1 MSDPTKAVFLSYAH
15 EDAAAATRIA
25 EALRG
30 FGVEVW
36 FDQHE
41 LRGGD
46 SWDGKIRQQI
56 RDCALFLPV
65 ISANTQSRSEGYFR
79 REWRLAV
86 DRTHDMAEGRAFLV
100 PVLIDDTDE
109 YAALV
114 PEDFRRVQWTKLV
127 DGRPTP
133 EFVAQVRRL
142 LAAPVV
148 AAPVKRAPSARA
160 PQESTPPAQ
169 QLREAG
175 MRVWVWPLAAVVLA
189 VAGYF
194 WWQSTRP
201 AKPAIAAP
209 STTNIPA
216 RPELVERATS
226 SDKSIAVLPFANL
239 SADKENEFFA
249 DGMHDDLITA
259 LAKIRDLKVISRTSM
274 MPYKTGARNL
284 RKIAEEL
291 GVATILE
298 GSVQRAGNR
307 VRINMQ
313 LIDAR
318 TDAHLW
324 AETYNKE
331 LTDVF
336 SIQAALTQ
344 EISTA
349 LKASLT
355 NDERALIARRPTE
368 NQAAYDLYLRA
379 RILDQN
385 LQVFSPREE
394 YERVSALYEQAA
406 EMDPSFALAHVQA
419 SISHGQMYWFAALDP
434 TPERRARALASLEK
448 ARALAPGSPEVR
460 LAQGAFEYSCNN
472 NWRGALA
479 EYRAAERGL
488 PNDTQ
493 LQYRIAL
500 AHRRVGEYHEAL
512 ARLQRCEALNPND
525 SRGIVTL
532 IETTMGLR
540 RYPQGVALIDRY
552 RGMLAGD
559 GSTSLWRINAAYE
572 LDGDLPAYR
581 RGLAALPPL
590 QADRLGLNAAYQFAL
605 GMGDL
610 AEADRLL
617 QDPRWETVPG
627 VGGVVNEPVALHRA
641 ELAWLLDRRGEAT
654 RWADEAIAYYRSR
667 SWNARQQPVVQLD
680 IARAQAL
687 AGRTEEAVRE
697 GRAALAAQMAFDSFN
712 QSNLRSPLG
721 KVLIVAGR
729 PEEALA
735 LLREIIAEFSSI
747 TPGSIRRDP
756 FWSRLKDDPRFE
768 EILKSAKPL

>member
-36 FDQHE
+36 FDQNE

-65 ISANTQSRSEGYFR
+65 ISVNTQSRSEGYFR

-114 PEDFRRVQWTKLV
+114 PEDFRRVQWTKLSA
-127 DGRPTP
+127 GRPTP

-142 LAAPVV
+142 LDAPVV

-160 PQESTPPAQ
+160 PQQSTPPVQ

-175 MRVWVWPLAAVVLA
+175 ALVWIWPLAAVVLA
-189 VAGYF
+189 VVGYF

-201 AKPAIAAP
+201 TKPAAPVGVSAA
-209 STTNIPA
+209 TTTA
-216 RPELVERATS
+216 LE
-226 SDKSIAVLPFANL
+226 KSIAVLPFANL
-239 SADKENEFFA
+239 SPDAENAFFA

-259 LAKIRDLKVISRTSM
+259 LAKIRDLKVISRTSV
-274 MPYKTGARNL
+274 MPYKTGTRNL

-291 GVATILE
+291 GVGTVLE
-298 GSVQRAGNR
+298 GSVQRIGNR
-307 VRINMQ
+307 VRLNMQ

-336 SIQAALTQ
+336 TIQAALTQ
-344 EISTA
+344 EITTA
-349 LKASLT
+349 LKANFT
-355 NDERALIARRPTE
+355 NDERVLIARRPTQ
-368 NQAAYDLYLRA
+368 NQEAYDLYLRA

-385 LQVFSPREE
+385 VQIFSPREE

-406 EMDPSFALAHVQA
+406 EMDPAFALAHVQA

-488 PNDTQ
+488 PNDAQ

-525 SRGIVTL
+525 SRGITTL

-559 GSTSLWRINAAYE
+559 GSISLWRINAAYE
-572 LDGDLPAYR
+572 LDGDLSAYR

-590 QADRLGLNAAYQFAL
+590 QADRLGLNAAYRFAL

-610 AEADRLL
+610 VEADRIL

-627 VGGVVNEPVALHRA
+627 AGGVVNEPVALHRA
-641 ELAWLLDRRGEAT
+641 ELAWLLDRRGEAA
-654 RWADEAIAYYRSR
+654 RWAGEAIAYYRGR

-687 AGRTEEAVRE
+687 AGRAEEAVRE

-712 QSNLRSPLG
+712 QSNLRAPLG
-721 KVLIVAGR
+721 QVLIVAGR

-735 LLREIIAEFSSI
+735 LLQEIIAAFSSI